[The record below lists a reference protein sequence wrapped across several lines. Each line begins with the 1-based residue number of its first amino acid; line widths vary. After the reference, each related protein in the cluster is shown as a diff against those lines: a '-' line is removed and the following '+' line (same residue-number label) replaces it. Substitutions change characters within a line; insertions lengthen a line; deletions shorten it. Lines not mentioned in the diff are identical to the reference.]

1 MDNLCSIGASKKL
14 EPEVH
19 IVDRYMQLVKKCFTM
34 TNIMLKGGKEI
45 DLLAINPKTNKKYHI
60 EVRVATGRGFKL
72 RLIDTQTKTG
82 RKHRRGLD
90 TLNQIKFTHPT
101 MVNAIKQI
109 FGTNKY
115 QKVLVVWEVENN
127 IVIEKA
133 KELYN
138 IEIWKMSNIMREL
151 AQKVNTKAYRDNIL
165 RTIQLLSKSWPYTLL
180 GISRP

>member
-1 MDNLCSIGASKKL
+1 MDNLCTTGASNKL
-14 EPEVH
+14 ELEVH

-138 IEIWKMSNIMREL
+138 IEIWKMPNIMREL
-151 AQKVNTKAYRDNIL
+151 AQKVNTKA
-165 RTIQLLSKSWPYTLL
+165 TATTF
-180 GISRP
+180 